1 MSADGGVRIAVIG
14 AGSWGTALAQ
24 ALARG
29 GKDVRLWARDPA
41 LVARI
46 DSDRV
51 NPAYLPGVALSSSI
65 RVTRDMAEALDGAG
79 VAILA
84 VPTHGMAATAAM
96 CASALA
102 SSCAVVSAAKGL
114 DAATGRTM
122 TEVLVDTLGGEVAD
136 RVAALTGPNIAM
148 EIARGLLAATVVG
161 CADASVRAHVR
172 DALVTSRLRVYGNA
186 DVLGVQ
192 IGGALKNVVAIAAG
206 ICDGLGA
213 GDNGKAAIMTRG
225 IAEMTRVGIAVGAS
239 ALTFA
244 GLSGVGDCAVTCM
257 SPLSRNRRLGEAIGR
272 GASLEEA
279 RAGMFQ
285 VAEGVNA
292 ARATRELGRRLG
304 VETPIADAVS
314 AVLFDGVPVIDA
326 IAELMHRDARDEL
339 G

>member
-1 MSADGGVRIAVIG
+1 MSEAGAGIAVVG
-14 AGSWGTALAQ
+14 AGAWGTALAQ
-24 ALARG
+24 ALALG
-29 GKDVRLWARDPA
+29 GREVRLWARDPA
-41 LVARI
+41 LAARI
-46 DSDRV
+46 DRDRV
-51 NPAYLPGVALSSSI
+51 NPAYLPGVPLSRAI
-65 RVTRDMAEALDGAG
+65 CVTRHVDEALDG
-79 VAILA
+79 VAVALLA
-84 VPTHGMAATAAM
+84 VPTHGMAATASM
-96 CASALA
+96 CSGAIGDG
-102 SSCAVVSAAKGL
+102 CAVVSAAKGL

-122 TEVLVDTLGGEVAD
+122 TELLVDALGD
-136 RVAALTGPNIAM
+136 RRAAWVAALSGPNIAM

-161 CADASVRAHVR
+161 CEDATVRAQVR
-172 DALVTSRLRVYGNA
+172 DALLTSRLRVYSNA
-186 DVLGVQ
+186 DVIGVQ

-206 ICDGLGA
+206 ICDGFGA

-225 IAEMTRVGIAVGAS
+225 IAEMTRVGIASGAS
-239 ALTFA
+239 PLTFA
-244 GLSGVGDCAVTCM
+244 GLSGIGDCAVTCM

-292 ARATRELGRRLG
+292 ARATRDLGRRLG

>member
-1 MSADGGVRIAVIG
+1 MSGASPRIAVVG
-14 AGSWGTALAQ
+14 AGSWGTSLSQ
-24 ALARG
+24 ALALG
-29 GKDVRLWARDPA
+29 GREVRLWARDPA
-41 LVARI
+41 LATRI
-46 DSDRV
+46 DRDRV
-51 NPAYLPGVALSSSI
+51 NPAYLPGVPLSRAI
-65 RVTRDMAEALDGAG
+65 CVTTDIAEALDGAS

-96 CASALA
+96 CASALDDR
-102 SSCAVVSAAKGL
+102 CAVVSAAKGL
-114 DAATGRTM
+114 DATTGLTM
-122 TEVLVDTLGGEVAD
+122 TEVIVETLGESVAA
-136 RVAALTGPNIAM
+136 RVAALSGPNIAM

-161 CADASVRAHVR
+161 CADADVRADVR
-172 DALVTSRLRVYGNA
+172 DALLTARLRVYGNA
-186 DVLGVQ
+186 DILGVQ

-225 IAEMTRVGIAVGAS
+225 IAEMTRVGIAAGAS
-239 ALTFA
+239 PLTFA

-285 VAEGVNA
+285 VAEGINA
-292 ARATRELGRRLG
+292 ARATRDLGRRLG

-314 AVLFDGVPVIDA
+314 AILFEGVPVIDA
-326 IAELMHRDARDEL
+326 IAELMQRDARDEL

>member
-1 MSADGGVRIAVIG
+1 VSDGVRIAVIG
-14 AGSWGTALAQ
+14 AGAWGTALAQ

-29 GKDVRLWARDPA
+29 GRDVCIWARDPTLA
-41 LVARI
+41 ARL
-46 DSDRV
+46 DRDRV
-51 NPAYLPGVALSSSI
+51 NPAYLPGIPLSLSI
-65 RVTRDMAEALDGAG
+65 RVAKIVEEAFDGAE

-84 VPTHGMAATAAM
+84 VPTHGMATTASL
-96 CASALA
+96 CADAIGDD
-102 SSCAVVSAAKGL
+102 CAIVSAAKGL
-114 DAATGRTM
+114 DAATGATM
-122 TEVLVDTLGGEVAD
+122 TQVLVGALGDRVSN
-136 RVAALTGPNIAM
+136 RVAALSGPNIAM

-161 CADASVRAHVR
+161 CADAAVRSQVR
-172 DALVTSRLRVYGNA
+172 DALLTSRLRAYGNA
-186 DVLGVQ
+186 DVRGVEF
-192 IGGALKNVVAIAAG
+192 GGALKNVVAIAAG

-213 GDNGKAAIMTRG
+213 GDNGKAAVMTRG
-225 IAEMTRVGIAVGAS
+225 IAEMTRVGVAAGAS
-239 ALTFA
+239 PLTFA

-292 ARATRELGRRLG
+292 ARATRDLGRRLG